1 MAEMV
6 DFIVWTS
13 SNSPYAP
20 VTRVRV
26 PEGTVFP
33 AAGVWQR
40 VEAAGERIFTLD
52 TTQSVE
58 DWLAWTVQGELLQ
71 AVPEDGIRSVARLD
85 GKHYSLLIAY
95 VRPGTAISVAA
106 GYKRR
111 RRLNVKILAPGESC
125 QAHAD
130 DFATAE
136 LLLP

>member
-1 MAEMV
+1 MKKLVER
-6 DFIVWTS
+6 FTWKF
-13 SNSPYAP
+13 SNSPHAP
-20 VTRVRV
+20 VTRVRA

-58 DWLAWTVQGELLQ
+58 DWLAWAVQGELLQ
-71 AVPEDGIRSVARLD
+71 AFPEDGIRPVARLD

-95 VRPGTAISVAA
+95 VRPGTAISIAA

-111 RRLNVKILAPGESC
+111 RRLNIKVLAPGKSC

-130 DFATAE
+130 NFATPE

>member
-1 MAEMV
+1 MPELI
-6 DFIVWTS
+6 DFITWTS

-20 VTRVRV
+20 ITRVRA

-52 TTQSVE
+52 TTQSA
-58 DWLAWTVQGELLQ
+58 DGWLAWAIQGELLQ
-71 AVPEDGIRSVARLD
+71 AVPEDGIRPVARLD
-85 GKHYSLLIAY
+85 GKHYSLLVAY

-111 RRLNVKILAPGESC
+111 RRLNVKILAPGKSC

-130 DFATAE
+130 DFATPE
-136 LLLP
+136 MLLP

>member
-1 MAEMV
+1 MTKLI
-6 DFIVWTS
+6 DRFTWKF
-13 SNSPYAP
+13 SNSPHAP

-33 AAGVWQR
+33 AVGVWQR

-58 DWLAWTVQGELLQ
+58 GWLAWAIMGELLQ
-71 AVPEDGIRSVARLD
+71 AAPEDGIRPVARLD
-85 GKHYSLLIAY
+85 GKHHSLFVAY

-111 RRLNVKILAPGESC
+111 RRVNIKILAPGKSC
-125 QAHAD
+125 EAHAD
-130 DFATAE
+130 DFAVAE
-136 LLLP
+136 TLLP